1 MLRRVRRAK
10 PIIRVISAVVM
21 SIAGALHFIA
31 PEPYLRMMPSFLPW
45 HEALVAISG
54 VFEILGGIGLLIP
67 RVRWVAAVGLVA
79 LFIAVFPAN
88 INMAVNHISLD
99 PAHPIAPWLLWARL
113 PLQALFIWVA
123 WWLRKPT

>member
-1 MLRRVRRAK
+1 MRRAK
-10 PIIRVISAVVM
+10 PIIRVVTAIVM
-21 SIAGALHFIA
+21 TIAGALHFIA

-54 VFEILGGIGLLIP
+54 VFEMLGGIGLLIP

-113 PLQALFIWVA
+113 PLQFLFIATA